1 MNNINDG
8 MSCFKIRDINVPSR
22 FFLAPINTGFARN
35 GEPTPDLIRFHS
47 ARSGRGIG
55 ISYVGNVAI
64 DSESVTNSNTL
75 FFGKNVDTW
84 VRLVE
89 AINSNGS
96 LPGIQIACRRSML
109 QPPRRWEAQDPDA
122 YISRMRDEISSHPE
136 TLLLEVVSKFVLAA
150 ETAYKVGFT
159 VIQIHAGHGYFL
171 SSLLNP
177 VLNNRIDLYGLDKA
191 WILKSIVYGIRS
203 ALPNVILD
211 VRFSLLDGLDS
222 KESEIA
228 QKQPIIG
235 SIASLDIDIL
245 SISNGIYDIN
255 KNLIYPPA
263 EWGHGTYIDLALQ
276 FAVQHPDKIWN
287 TAGNIWDLRL
297 LPANLPKNLTFS
309 IGRSLIADPEFVVKS
324 IEGRQEGIQVCTRT
338 NRCHYY
344 SRGMQNI
351 ACPFDSHL
359 GQFLDS

>member
-1 MNNINDG
+1 MNSTNNSV
-8 MSCFKIRDINVPSR
+8 SCFKIRGIKVPSR
-22 FFLAPINTGFARN
+22 FFLAPINTGFARK
-35 GEPTPDLIRFHS
+35 GEPTPDLIRFH
-47 ARSGRGIG
+47 ATRSGRGIG

-64 DSESVTNSNTL
+64 DSDSVTNNNTL
-75 FFGKNVDTW
+75 FFGKNVDAW
-84 VRLVE
+84 ARLVE

-96 LPGIQIACRRSML
+96 LPGIQIACRRSKL
-109 QPPRRWEAQDPDA
+109 QPPRRWEAQDHDS
-122 YISRMRDEISSHPE
+122 YISHMRDEISSHPE
-136 TLLLEVVSKFVLAA
+136 TLLLDVVSKFVQAA
-150 ETAYKVGFT
+150 ETAYKFGFK

-171 SSLLNP
+171 SSMLNP
-177 VLNNRIDLYGLDKA
+177 VLNKRTDVYGLDKS
-191 WILKSIVYGIRS
+191 WIIKSIVYGIRS

-222 KESEIA
+222 KEHEIA
-228 QKQPIIG
+228 RKQPIIG

-245 SISNGIYDIN
+245 SVSNGIYDIN

-263 EWGHGTYIDLALQ
+263 DWGHGNFLDLALP

-297 LPANLPKNLTFS
+297 LPENLPKNITFS

-324 IEGRQEGIQVCTRT
+324 IEGRQDSIQACTRT

-344 SRGMQNI
+344 SRDMQNI

-359 GQFLDS
+359 SQFLDS